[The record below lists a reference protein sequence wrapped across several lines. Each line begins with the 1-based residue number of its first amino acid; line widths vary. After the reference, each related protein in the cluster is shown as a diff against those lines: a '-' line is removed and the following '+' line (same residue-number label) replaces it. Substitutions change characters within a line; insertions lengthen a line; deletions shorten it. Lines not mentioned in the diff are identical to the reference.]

1 MELNAQDR
9 IALILGRQLMHIEG
23 QADHIASLTEKMKE
37 LTKEPVEDTGHE
49 E

>member
-9 IALILGRQLMHIEG
+9 IALILGRQLMQIEG

-37 LTKEPVEDTGHE
+37 LVKERTEDNRHAE
-49 E
+49 